1 LIGGGDTLVLGVGL
15 GDEIILYIFG
25 IYQKGLHL
33 WRRNFKNRCMEK
45 KRRLSIEVGPGVGI
59 YIAWDAD
66 EKELYVALPL
76 LVFCF
81 WLGKR
86 KGLDHE

>member
-1 LIGGGDTLVLGVGL
+1 MVLGGRVG
-15 GDEIILYIFG
+15 
-25 IYQKGLHL
+25 
-33 WRRNFKNRCMEK
+33 RRNNFILFWNLPKGFAPLEEKLKNRRMK
-45 KRRLSIEVGPGVGI
+45 DKRRLSIEVGPGIGI

-76 LVFCF
+76 LVCCF
-81 WLGKR
+81 WFGKR

>member
-1 LIGGGDTLVLGVGL
+1 
-15 GDEIILYIFG
+15 
-25 IYQKGLHL
+25 
-33 WRRNFKNRCMEK
+33 MEK